1 VAADA
6 GAAVVTP
13 VVKPPDTVA
22 MVEDASVVEDE
33 DAGEALVDTTPVVD
47 VPEVV
52 DASVATPAPLD
63 AGAVVDAGKAVVD
76 AGAAVVDAG
85 LRDAG
90 MPVVPDAGPAVK
102 DAGASPLVVD
112 AGAPVVKDAGVAPV
126 VKDAGVPVLVASV
139 DAGAP
144 AAVSTMTDA
153 QFDKLIGDG
162 QAAIVAE
169 KWGTAV
175 KAFRQAVKERPTDAT
190 ARSGLGI
197 SLAFNENSG
206 NAQFREAIP
215 HLKEATKLDPANARA
230 WLALGVTFQNLGRDA
245 EAKGPYLKYLELS
258 PNSPQ
263 AADVRMALKSIP

>member
-1 VAADA
+1 
-6 GAAVVTP
+6 
-13 VVKPPDTVA
+13 
-22 MVEDASVVEDE
+22 
-33 DAGEALVDTTPVVD
+33 
-47 VPEVV
+47 
-52 DASVATPAPLD
+52 
-63 AGAVVDAGKAVVD
+63 
-76 AGAAVVDAG
+76 
-85 LRDAG
+85 
-90 MPVVPDAGPAVK
+90 
-102 DAGASPLVVD
+102 
-112 AGAPVVKDAGVAPV
+112 
-126 VKDAGVPVLVASV
+126 
-139 DAGAP
+139 
-144 AAVSTMTDA
+144 MTDA

-230 WLALGVTFQNLGRDA
+230 WLALGVTFQNLGRDV